1 MQANINTSGRMD
13 HKMKSRICSAN
24 LSLLLLMAFTIFVNS
39 CSDELAVEPIVTD
52 EPETDVEGP
61 VELQPI
67 AEAPA
72 FQGKNLVDG
81 MNISQADVEGHVYIV
96 NFWATWCPP
105 CEKEIPDFIQLQN
118 EYGDRKFTVI
128 GISVDQEGEA
138 VVNDFIKEKGMNYPV
153 IMLTEQIQSDYEDAM
168 DAPLHSIPTSIV
180 VNRDGDIV
188 SVHVGFR
195 TKEQFEQE
203 IKELL

>member
-1 MQANINTSGRMD
+1 
-13 HKMKSRICSAN
+13 MKSRIYSAN
-24 LSLLLLMAFTIFVNS
+24 LSSLLLIAFTIFVNS
-39 CSDELAVEPIVTD
+39 CSDELAVEPTIID
-52 EPETDVEGP
+52 EPEIEVVEEP

-81 MNISQADVEGHVYIV
+81 TNISQADVEGHVYIV

-105 CEKEIPDFIQLQN
+105 CEKEIPDFIKLQN
-118 EYGDRKFTVI
+118 EYGDRKFTII

-153 IMLTEQIQSDYEDAM
+153 IMLTEQIKSDYENAM
-168 DAPLHSIPTSIV
+168 GAALRSIPTSIV
-180 VNRDGDIV
+180 VNRDGNIV
-188 SVHVGFR
+188 SIHIGFR
-195 TKEQFEQE
+195 TKAQFEQE
-203 IKELL
+203 IQELL